1 MSHLTIDV
9 LQLLEEKLGKEEAK
23 RVAQAI
29 EIAFR
34 RFPGFF
40 IFNTNMGSL
49 FSLQRVMAVWSITLR
64 PMLIA

>member
-29 EIAFR
+29 EIV
-34 RFPGFF
+34 
-40 IFNTNMGSL
+40 L
-49 FSLQRVMAVWSITLR
+49 ESIE
-64 PMLIA
+64 